1 MAAGWRALRSRASQ
15 ELRGLLSCLQKRQ
28 AGSTLL
34 LHTLQCMHLFAPSLG
49 FEIQQHLSASHL
61 TPLQCM
67 YLFAPRV
74 LAWKSSSTSLLHASP
89 VYAPVCT
96 QSLSFE
102 IQQHLTTPHLSSV
115 CTCLHPVSASKS
127 SSTSLLHT
135 SRLSSVCTYLH
146 SESQLRNPAAPRYS
160 TPLQCMSL
168 FAPRVSA
175 SKSSSTPLLHA
186 SPVYAPVCT
195 QSLGFEIRRPQFQIR
210 PCHSSIL

>member
-1 MAAGWRALRSRASQ
+1 
-15 ELRGLLSCLQKRQ
+15 
-28 AGSTLL
+28 
-34 LHTLQCMHLFAPSLG
+34 
-49 FEIQQHLSASHL
+49 
-61 TPLQCM
+61 M

-74 LAWKSSSTSLLHASP
+74 LASKSSSTSLLHASP
-89 VYAPVCT
+89 VYAPACT

-102 IQQHLTTPHLSSV
+102 IQQHLAASHLTPLQ
-115 CTCLHPVSASKS
+115 CMYLFALRVSASKS

-135 SRLSSVCTYLH
+135 SPVYVPICTQSLSFEIQQHLATPHLSSVCTYLH
-146 SESQLRNPAAPRYS
+146 PESQLRNPAAPRYS
-160 TPLQCMSL
+160 TPLQCMYL

-195 QSLGFEIRRPQFQIR
+195 QSLGFKIRRPQFQIR